1 MPILIEKVRASQ
13 NLRERYRDKNGKG
26 RYRKTRWCI
35 YWRRVRDGHIVNTF
49 LTKKAAA
56 KWVKEQRA

>member
-1 MPILIEKVRASQ
+1 MSILIEKVRASVKQ
-13 NLRERYRDKNGKG
+13 RWYYDRRGKHRFG
-26 RYRKTRWCI
+26 GKRWHI
-35 YWRRVRDGHIVNTF
+35 YWRCVRDGRIVNTF